1 LKRRTHFSLRQI
13 SVVLIFAML
22 VLALALPTSFT
33 SATAQSD
40 KAEKTDKKPKQ
51 FGHRPESVSL
61 QAPGKIE
68 PLTGS
73 SNGKP
78 LDIALGFIKQS
89 RQKLGLSETDVLDS
103 KVTDQYTDRHNGVTH
118 IYLRQQI
125 DGIEVVGAEMSTN
138 VARDGKVINLNSS
151 FIKELRAAAKGRN
164 ASLSPVQ
171 AVEAVTRHLGLTL
184 TEPLETLETIA
195 GAQRETTFSK
205 GGVSSEPIRV
215 KLVFQP
221 VAENEVRLAWS
232 VEVSEISGQHWWNIS
247 VDAGTGEILAGYDYI
262 DHDNW
267 GSNFA
272 PDVAR
277 NKNFAARTTA
287 TAPRASLA
295 AAQSATVTDGSA
307 YNVYAFP
314 LESPNDGL
322 NTLVWNPADA
332 LASPFG
338 WHDTNGAAGAEFTR
352 TRGNNAHAYTDI
364 DANNAVDT
372 GSDPDGGANLQ
383 FNYQFD
389 PTKGPEL
396 NRPPAVVNL
405 FYWNNIVHDVFYQY
419 GFNEAAGNFQVNNYG
434 RGGAGND
441 YVQAEAQDGSGTNN
455 ANFGTP
461 PDSGSTTGS
470 SRPRMQMFVWTNP
483 YPNSVVVNNT
493 AIAGSYTATG
503 AESGPAIT
511 ATGVTGDVVLGL
523 DPSDAAGASTT
534 DGCSPLT
541 NASSVAGK
549 IALLDRGSCSFVIK
563 IKNAQNAGAIAVIMG
578 NNVPGDPITMGGAD
592 NTINISSGMVS
603 LDSANLYKANLPLN
617 ASLKINPTP
626 PPSRDS
632 DFDAGV
638 IAHEY
643 GHGISN
649 RLTGGRL
656 TTSCLG
662 NQEQMGEGWSDFI
675 GLVLTTDPLD
685 TSATAR
691 GIGTYVSFQSAI
703 GNGIRPTPYSTDMSI
718 NPSTYNTIKTAAV
731 PHGVGYVWATMLWE
745 MYWNLVEAH
754 GYNPNVYEPW
764 NTGGNNLA
772 IQLVTDGMKLQPC
785 SPGFINGRDA
795 ILQADMNL
803 TGGANQCLIW
813 KAFAKRGLGVSA
825 TQGSNTN
832 ITDGTE
838 AFDIP
843 ASCET
848 VTTITSLSVNSATG
862 TQGGTV
868 NLSATLTD
876 GTNGISGKT
885 VSFTLNGVSAGNAV
899 TNANGVASLSNA
911 SLGSIAAGVYPNGVG
926 ASFAVGG
933 GFGGSSATNSLTV
946 IAAPLPAAPSG
957 LTVTVPS
964 QNGRLILNWTDNS
977 STESGFKIERCTG
990 ANCTSFAPLVT
1001 VGAGVTTYTNSNLSR
1016 RVTYGY
1022 RVYAYNASGN
1032 SAYSNVSY
1040 ATTR

>member
-1 LKRRTHFSLRQI
+1 
-13 SVVLIFAML
+13 ML
-22 VLALALPTSFT
+22 MLALALPADFT

-40 KAEKTDKKPKQ
+40 KGEKSNKRAKQ
-51 FGHRPESVSL
+51 FGYRPESVSL
-61 QAPGKIE
+61 HAPGKIA

-73 SNGKP
+73 KNGKP
-78 LDIALGFIKQS
+78 LDIALGFIKQN
-89 RQKLGLSETDVLDS
+89 RQKFGLSETDVLDL
-103 KVTDQYTDRHNGVTH
+103 KVTDQYTDSHNGVTH

-125 DGIEVVGAEMSTN
+125 DGIEVVSAEMSTN

-151 FIKELRAAAKGRN
+151 FVKELRAAVKSRN
-164 ASLSPVQ
+164 ASLSPLQ

-184 TEPLETLETIA
+184 TEPLETLETLS
-195 GAQRETTFSK
+195 GPQRETTFSK
-205 GGVSSEPIRV
+205 GGVSLEPIRV
-215 KLVFQP
+215 KLIFQP
-221 VAENEVRLAWS
+221 VAENLVRLAWS
-232 VEVSEISGQHWWNIS
+232 VEVSEVGGQHWWNIS
-247 VDAGTGEILAGYDYI
+247 VDAETAEILAGYDYI
-262 DHDNW
+262 DQDNW
-267 GSNFA
+267 GRDFV

-277 NKNFAARTTA
+277 NRNFATRTAA
-287 TAPRASLA
+287 TTPRTSLA
-295 AAQSATVTDGSA
+295 AAAPLATVTDGSA

-314 LESPNDGL
+314 LESPNDGS

-338 WHDTNGAAGAEFTR
+338 WHDTNGASGAEYTR
-352 TRGNNAHAYTDI
+352 TRGNNVHAYTDL

-383 FNYQFD
+383 FNYPFD

-419 GFNEAAGNFQVNNYG
+419 GFNEAAGNFQSNNYG
-434 RGGAGND
+434 KGGGGND

-461 PDSGSTTGS
+461 PDNGSTTGA
-470 SRPRMQMFVWTNP
+470 SRPRMQMFVWTFPFSNA
-483 YPNSVVVNNT
+483 VIVNNT
-493 AIAGSYTATG
+493 AIAGNYPASG
-503 AESGPAIT
+503 AEAGPALT
-511 ATGVTGDVVLGL
+511 TTGITGDVVLGL

-578 NNVPGDPITMGGAD
+578 NNAPGDPITMGGAD
-592 NTINISSGMVS
+592 ATITIPSVMVT
-603 LDSANLYKANLPLN
+603 LDNANSYKANLPFN
-617 ASLKINPTP
+617 ASLKINPNP

-656 TTSCLG
+656 NTSCLG
-662 NQEQMGEGWSDFI
+662 NQEQMGEGWSDFT

-685 TSATAR
+685 TATTAR
-691 GIGTYVSFQSAI
+691 GIGTYVSYQPGT
-703 GNGIRPTPYSTDMSI
+703 GNGIRPTPYSTDMSV
-718 NPSTYNTIKTAAV
+718 NASTYNTIKTAAV

-745 MYWNLVEAH
+745 MYWNLVEVH

-813 KAFAKRGLGVSA
+813 KAFAKRGLGFSA
-825 TQGSNTN
+825 TQGSNTSV
-832 ITDGTE
+832 TDGTE
-838 AFDIP
+838 AFDLP
-843 ASCET
+843 ASCQT
-848 VTTITSLSVNSATG
+848 VTTNTSLSVNSATG
-862 TQGGTV
+862 TQGETV

-876 GTNGISGKT
+876 GANGIGGKT

-899 TNANGVASLSNA
+899 TDASGVAALSNA
-911 SLGSIAAGVYPNGVG
+911 SLGTIAPGTYPSGVG

-933 GFGGSSATNSLTV
+933 GFGGSSATNTLTV
-946 IAAPLPAAPSG
+946 VAAPTPAAPSG

-964 QNGRLILNWTDNS
+964 QNGRLIVSWTDNS
-977 STESGFKIERCTG
+977 NNESGFKIERCTG
-990 ANCTSFAPLVT
+990 VNCTSFAPLVT
-1001 VGAGVTTYTNSNLSR
+1001 VGAGVTSYTNTNLAR
-1016 RVTYGY
+1016 RTTYGY

-1032 SAYSNVSY
+1032 SAYSNASY
-1040 ATTR
+1040 AQTR

>member
-1 LKRRTHFSLRQI
+1 MKRRTTFPLRKI
-13 SVVLIFAML
+13 SVLLIFALLM
-22 VLALALPTSFT
+22 LALANPAAFT

-40 KAEKTDKKPKQ
+40 KREKPERKPKQ

-61 QAPGKIE
+61 QAPGKID
-68 PLTGS
+68 PLSAS

-78 LDIALGFIKQS
+78 LDIALGFIKQN

-125 DGIEVVGAEMSTN
+125 DGIEVLSAEMSTN

-151 FIKELRAAAKGRN
+151 FIKELRAAAKRRN
-164 ASLSPVQ
+164 ASLSQVQ

-184 TEPLETLETIA
+184 TEPLETLETLD
-195 GAQRETTFSK
+195 GAQRETTLSK
-205 GGVSSEPIRV
+205 GGVSSDPIRV

-221 VAENEVRLAWS
+221 VADNDVRLAWS
-232 VEVSEISGQHWWNIS
+232 VEVNEIGGRHWWNIS
-247 VDAGTGEILAGYDYI
+247 VDAETGEILAGYDYI

-267 GSNFA
+267 GSHFA

-277 NKNFAARTTA
+277 NRNFATRTAA

-295 AAQSATVTDGSA
+295 AASTTVTDGSA
-307 YNVYAFP
+307 YNVFALP
-314 LESPNDGL
+314 LESPNDGS
-322 NTLVWNPADA
+322 NTTVWNPANS

-338 WHDTNGAAGAEFTR
+338 WHDTNGATGAEYTR
-352 TRGNNAHAYTDI
+352 TRGNNTHAYTDL

-383 FNYQFD
+383 FNYAFD

-461 PDSGSTTGS
+461 PDNGSTTGS

-483 YPNSVVVNNT
+483 FPNSVIVNNT
-493 AIAGSYTATG
+493 AIAGSYIATS

-511 ATGVTGDVVLGL
+511 ATGITGDVVLGL
-523 DPSDAAGASTT
+523 DPSDSAGASTT

-541 NASSVAGK
+541 NASSVSGK

-578 NNVPGDPITMGGAD
+578 NNTAGDPITMGGAD
-592 NTINISSGMVS
+592 NTINISSAMVS
-603 LDSANLYKANLPLN
+603 LDNANLYKSNLPFN
-617 ASLKINPTP
+617 ASLKINPNP

-632 DFDAGV
+632 DFDAG
-638 IAHEY
+638 IIGHEY

-675 GLVLTTDPLD
+675 GLVLTTAPSD
-685 TSATAR
+685 TATTAR
-691 GIGTYVSFQSAI
+691 GIGTYVSYQPATGS
-703 GNGIRPTPYSTDMSI
+703 GIRPTPYTTNTSV

-745 MYWNLVEAH
+745 MYWNLVEVH
-754 GYNPNVYEPW
+754 GYNPDVYAPW

-772 IQLVTDGMKLQPC
+772 IQLVMDGMKLQPC

-803 TGGANQCLIW
+803 TGGANQCSIW
-813 KAFAKRGLGVSA
+813 KAFAKRGLGVGA
-825 TQGSNTN
+825 TQGSNTSV
-832 ITDGTE
+832 TDGTE
-838 AFDIP
+838 AFNIP

-848 VTTITSLSVNSATG
+848 VTTNTSLSVNSATG

-868 NLSATLTD
+868 NLSARLTD
-876 GTNGISGKT
+876 GTNGIGGKT
-885 VSFTLNGVSAGNAV
+885 VSFTLNGASAGSAV
-899 TNANGVASLSNA
+899 TDANGVATLSNA
-911 SLGSIAAGVYPNGVG
+911 SLGSIAAGTYPNGVG

-933 GFGGSSATNSLTV
+933 GFGGSSATNTLTV
-946 IAAPLPAAPSG
+946 LAAPLPAAPSG
-957 LTVTVPS
+957 LIVTVPT
-964 QNGRLILNWTDNS
+964 QNGRLNLNWTDNS
-977 STESGFKIERCTG
+977 NNESGFKIERCTG
-990 ANCTSFAPLVT
+990 ANCTNFALIGTVEANVT
-1001 VGAGVTTYTNSNLSR
+1001 AISNSNLSR

-1040 ATTR
+1040 GTTR

>member
-1 LKRRTHFSLRQI
+1 LKRRTHFSLRQT
-13 SVVLIFAML
+13 SLVLIFAML
-22 VLALALPTSFT
+22 MLALAIPTNFT
-33 SATAQSD
+33 SVTAQSD
-40 KAEKTDKKPKQ
+40 KKEKTEKKPKQ
-51 FGHRPESVSL
+51 FGYRPESVSFH
-61 QAPGKIE
+61 APGKID

-73 SNGKP
+73 KNGKP

-89 RQKLGLSETDVLDS
+89 REKFGLSETDVLDL

-125 DGIEVVGAEMSTN
+125 DGIEVVSAEMSTN

-171 AVEAVTRHLGLTL
+171 AVEAVVRHLGLTL
-184 TEPLETLETIA
+184 TQPLETLETVA
-195 GAQRETTFSK
+195 GPERATTFSK
-205 GGVSSEPIRV
+205 GGVSSEAIRA

-221 VAENEVRLAWS
+221 VTGDEVRLAWS
-232 VEVSEISGQHWWNIS
+232 VELSEISGLHWWNIS
-247 VDAGTGEILAGYDYI
+247 VDAATGEILAGYDYV
-262 DHDNW
+262 DQDNW
-267 GSNFA
+267 GDNFA
-272 PDVAR
+272 PDAAR
-277 NKNFAARTTA
+277 NKNFAARTNM

-295 AAQSATVTDGSA
+295 VAPLATVNDGSA

-314 LESPNDGL
+314 FESPNDGSAAL
-322 NTLVWNPADA
+322 TWNPADA

-338 WHDTNGAAGAEFTR
+338 WHDTNGATGAEFTR
-352 TRGNNAHAYTDI
+352 TRGNNVHAYTDL

-389 PTKGPEL
+389 QSKGPEL

-434 RGGAGND
+434 KGGAGND

-483 YPNSVVVNNT
+483 YPNSVIVNNT
-493 AIAGSYTATG
+493 AVAGSYTATG

-523 DPSDAAGASTT
+523 DPSDAAGTSTT

-541 NASSVAGK
+541 NASSIAGK

-563 IKNAQNAGAIAVIMG
+563 IKNAQNAGAIAVIVG
-578 NNVPGDPITMGGAD
+578 NNAPGDPITMGGAD
-592 NTINISSGMVS
+592 NTINIPSGMVS
-603 LDSANLYKANLPLN
+603 LDNANLYKANLPLN
-617 ASLKINPTP
+617 ASLKINPNP

-662 NQEQMGEGWSDFI
+662 NQEQMGEGWSDFV

-685 TSATAR
+685 TSTTAR
-691 GIGTYVSFQSAI
+691 GIGTYVSFQSGI
-703 GNGIRPTPYSTDMSI
+703 GNGIRPTPYSTNMSI

-745 MYWNLVEAH
+745 MYWNLVEVH

-785 SPGFINGRDA
+785 NPGFINGRDA

-825 TQGSNTN
+825 TQGSNTSV
-832 ITDGTE
+832 TDGVE

-848 VTTITSLSVNSATG
+848 VTTNTSLSVNSATG

-876 GTNGISGKT
+876 GTNGIGGKT
-885 VSFTLNGVSAGNAV
+885 VSFTLNGASVGNAV
-899 TNANGVASLSNA
+899 TDANGVATLSNA
-911 SLGSIAAGVYPNGVG
+911 SLGNIAPGVYPSGVG

-933 GFGGSSATNSLTV
+933 GFGGSNATNTLTV
-946 IAAPLPAAPSG
+946 IAGLTPIAPSG
-957 LTVTVPS
+957 LVVTVPS

-977 STESGFKIERCTG
+977 NNESGFKIERCTG
-990 ANCTSFAPLVT
+990 ANCTNFAPLVT
-1001 VGAGVTTYTNSNLSR
+1001 VGAGVTSYTNSNLSR
-1016 RVTYGY
+1016 RTTYGY

-1032 SAYSNVSY
+1032 STYSNVSY
-1040 ATTR
+1040 ATSR

>member
-1 LKRRTHFSLRQI
+1 M
-13 SVVLIFAML
+13 LI
-22 VLALALPTSFT
+22 LALTLPTNFT

-40 KAEKTDKKPKQ
+40 KREKTEKKPKQ
-51 FGHRPESVSL
+51 FGHRPESASL

-68 PLTGS
+68 PLTAP

-89 RQKLGLSETDVLDS
+89 RQKFGLSETDVLDS

-125 DGIEVVGAEMSTN
+125 EGIEVVGAEMSTN

-151 FIKELRAAAKGRN
+151 FIKELRAAAKRRN

-195 GAQRETTFSK
+195 GSQRETTFSK
-205 GGVSSEPIRV
+205 GGVSSEPIHV

-247 VDAGTGEILAGYDYI
+247 VDAETGEILAGYDYI

-277 NKNFAARTTA
+277 NKNFAARTA
-287 TAPRASLA
+287 AAAPRASLA
-295 AAQSATVTDGSA
+295 AASTATVTDGSA

-314 LESPNDGL
+314 LESPNDGS
-322 NTLVWNPADA
+322 NTMVWNPANS

-338 WHDTNGAAGAEFTR
+338 WHDTNGATGAEYTR
-352 TRGNNAHAYTDI
+352 TRGNNAHAYTDL

-383 FNYQFD
+383 FNYLFD

-396 NRPPAVVNL
+396 NRPAAVVNL

-461 PDSGSTTGS
+461 PDNGSTTGS

-493 AIAGSYTATG
+493 AIAGNYTATG
-503 AESGPAIT
+503 AESGPAFT
-511 ATGVTGDVVLGL
+511 ATGITGDVVLAL

-549 IALLDRGSCSFVIK
+549 IALLDRGSCSFIIK
-563 IKNAQNAGAIAVIMG
+563 IKNAQNAGAIAVIVG
-578 NNVPGDPITMGGAD
+578 NNAPGDPITMGGVD
-592 NTINISSGMVS
+592 STITISSGMVS
-603 LDSANLYKANLPLN
+603 LDNANLYKANLPLN
-617 ASLKINPTP
+617 ASLKINPNP

-662 NQEQMGEGWSDFI
+662 NQEQMGEGWSDFT

-685 TSATAR
+685 TPATAR

-703 GNGIRPTPYSTDMSI
+703 GNGIRPTPYTTNMSI

-745 MYWNLVEAH
+745 MYWNLVEVH

-813 KAFAKRGLGVSA
+813 KAFAKRGLGYSA
-825 TQGSNTN
+825 TQGSNTSV
-832 ITDGTE
+832 TDGTE
-838 AFDIP
+838 AFDLP

-848 VTTITSLSVNSATG
+848 VTTATSLSVNSATG

-876 GTNGISGKT
+876 GTNGIGGKT

-899 TNANGVASLSNA
+899 TDANGVASLANA
-911 SLGSIAAGVYPNGVG
+911 SLGSIAAGVYPSGVG

-933 GFGGSSATNSLTV
+933 GFGGSSATNTLTV

-977 STESGFKIERCTG
+977 TNESGFKIERCTG
-990 ANCTSFAPLVT
+990 ANCTNFAPLVT
-1001 VGAGVTTYTNSNLSR
+1001 VGAGVTTYSNSNLSR
-1016 RVTYGY
+1016 RTTYGY

-1032 SAYSNVSY
+1032 SGYSNVSY
-1040 ATTR
+1040 GTAR